1 VNPTWQLRATSAD
14 SHLGTSNS
22 YLRITV
28 SLCFWDLWDVFSL
41 FMYVRVISVVLA
53 LWSTSKLYSSCIF
66 FSSAKSCIPWIRGWT
81 FVAAQREWTGDRSLS
96 RLSWKISGRSQQGL
110 RCTDIN
116 RIHGD
121 SMPQNLVYFSESKL
135 NDGEFPMSHA
145 VHAVAWLHSLWSSC
159 ICHLLNRSL

>member
-1 VNPTWQLRATSAD
+1 MFLEFVHVRSCD
-14 SHLGTSNS
+14 FCG
-22 YLRITV
+22 
-28 SLCFWDLWDVFSL
+28 FWRFE
-41 FMYVRVISVVLA
+41 A
-53 LWSTSKLYSSCIF
+53 HANCILPAYF

-121 SMPQNLVYFSESKL
+121 SMPQNPVYFSESKL
-135 NDGEFPMSHA
+135 NDGEFPMSHT
-145 VHAVAWLHSLWSSC
+145 VHAVAWLHSLWSLIVPCSTN
-159 ICHLLNRSL
+159 LNILAFIVFAYPLVN